1 MKRLFPFFVLIMWM
15 GSALA
20 ADKTIRLA
28 TPAGGFPPFIIVA
41 PGHPMSGIIVDVLR
55 EVATLQGYQILPTDA
70 PKKRVEQMILEGQLD
85 AAPRAKEWS
94 DDPKRFLFTDSV
106 IRIRDLVFSRRQT
119 PLHYRSPDDLLGKSL
134 GTHLGYIYPLLTPYF
149 DSKKILRADA
159 GTEKS
164 MLLML
169 QAGRTDALVM
179 NELVALWLI
188 KTENLQDQFTA
199 SETELDGY
207 EYRLMFGP
215 QWSEFVAH
223 FNRELGRMKKDGR
236 LSRVID
242 KYRLS
247 AP

>member
-1 MKRLFPFFVLIMWM
+1 MKRLLPLFVLLIWM

-20 ADKTIRLA
+20 AEKTIRLA
-28 TPAGGFPPFIIVA
+28 TPPGGFPPFIIVA
-41 PGHPMSGIIVDVLR
+41 PGQQISGIVVDVLQ
-55 EVATLQGYQILPTDA
+55 EIAALHGYQIQHTDA
-70 PKKRVEQMILEGQLD
+70 PKKRVEQMILNDQLD
-85 AAPRAKEWS
+85 AYPRAVEWG
-94 DDPKRFLFTDSV
+94 DAPARFLFTDS
-106 IRIRDLVFSRRQT
+106 ILRIRDLVFSRRQA
-119 PLHYRSPDDLLGKSL
+119 PLRYRSPDDLLGKSV
-134 GTHLGYIYPLLTPYF
+134 GTHLGYVYQKLTPYF
-149 DSKKILRADA
+149 DSKRILRADA

-179 NELVALWLI
+179 NERVALWLI
-188 KTENLQDQFTA
+188 MTENLQDQFTA

-223 FNRELGRMKKDGR
+223 FNRELARMKRDGR
-236 LSRVID
+236 LARVIGR
-242 KYRLS
+242 YSAS

>member
-1 MKRLFPFFVLIMWM
+1 MKRLLPLFVFAMWM
-15 GSALA
+15 GGALA

-28 TPAGGFPPFIIVA
+28 TPPGGFPPFIIDA
-41 PGHPMSGIIVDVLR
+41 PGQPTSGIVVDVLR
-55 EVATLQGYQILPTDA
+55 EIAGLHGYRIQPTDA

-85 AAPRAKEWS
+85 ASPRATEWGG
-94 DDPKRFLFTDSV
+94 DPKVFLFTDPV
-106 IRIRDLVFSRRQT
+106 IRIRDLVFSRRQA
-119 PLHYRSPDDLLGKSL
+119 PLRYRSPDDLLGKSV
-134 GTHLGYIYPLLTPYF
+134 GTHLGYSYPLLTPYF

-179 NELVALWLI
+179 NEWVAAWLI

-215 QWSEFVAH
+215 QWSDFVTQ
-223 FNRELGRMKKDGR
+223 FNRELARMKRDGR
-236 LSRVID
+236 LSRVIG

-247 AP
+247 GP

>member
-1 MKRLFPFFVLIMWM
+1 MKRLFPLYVLLMWM
-15 GSALA
+15 GCALA

-28 TPAGGFPPFIIVA
+28 TPPGGFPPFIIVA
-41 PGHPMSGIIVDVLR
+41 PGQPTSGIVVDVLQ
-55 EVATLQGYQILPTDA
+55 EIAALQGYQVRHTDA
-70 PKKRVEQMILEGQLD
+70 PKKRVEQMILDGQLD
-85 AAPRAKEWS
+85 ASPRALEWGG
-94 DDPKRFLFTDSV
+94 DPRVFVFTDSV
-106 IRIRDLVFSRRQT
+106 IRIRDLVFSRRQA
-119 PLHYRSPDDLLGKSL
+119 PLRYRSPDDLLGKSL
-134 GTHLGYIYPLLTPYF
+134 GTHLGYVYPQLTPYF

-188 KTENLQDQFTA
+188 KTENLQDQFSA
-199 SETELDGY
+199 ADTELDGH

-223 FNRELGRMKKDGR
+223 FNRELARMKRDGR
-236 LSRVID
+236 LARVIG
-242 KYRLS
+242 KYRLG

>member
-1 MKRLFPFFVLIMWM
+1 V
-15 GSALA
+15 
-20 ADKTIRLA
+20 
-28 TPAGGFPPFIIVA
+28 
-41 PGHPMSGIIVDVLR
+41 
-55 EVATLQGYQILPTDA
+55 
-70 PKKRVEQMILEGQLD
+70 
-85 AAPRAKEWS
+85 EWS
-94 DDPKRFLFTDSV
+94 DDPQRFLFTDSV

-119 PLHYRSPDDLLGKSL
+119 PLRYRSPDDLLGKSV
-134 GTHLGYIYPLLTPYF
+134 GTHLGYVYPLLTAYF
-149 DSKKILRADA
+149 DSKRILRADA

-188 KTENLQDQFTA
+188 KTENLQDQFTS

-215 QWSEFVAH
+215 QWSDFVAQ
-223 FNRELGRMKKDGR
+223 FNRELARMKRDGR
-236 LSRVID
+236 LARVIG

-247 AP
+247 TH

>member
-1 MKRLFPFFVLIMWM
+1 MKRLLPLFVFAMWM
-15 GSALA
+15 GGALA

-28 TPAGGFPPFIIVA
+28 TPPGGFPPFIIDA
-41 PGHPMSGIIVDVLR
+41 PGQPTSGIVVDVLR
-55 EVATLQGYQILPTDA
+55 EIAGLHGYRIQPTDA

-85 AAPRAKEWS
+85 ASPRATEWGG
-94 DDPKRFLFTDSV
+94 DPKVFLFTDPV
-106 IRIRDLVFSRRQT
+106 IRIRDLVFSRRQA
-119 PLHYRSPDDLLGKSL
+119 PLRYRSPDDLLGKSV
-134 GTHLGYIYPLLTPYF
+134 GTHLGYSYPLLTPYF

-179 NELVALWLI
+179 NEWVAAWLI

-199 SETELDGY
+199 SEAELDGY

-215 QWSEFVAH
+215 QWSDFVTQ
-223 FNRELGRMKKDGR
+223 FNRELARMKRDGR
-236 LSRVID
+236 LSRVIG

-247 AP
+247 GP

>member
-1 MKRLFPFFVLIMWM
+1 MKRMLPLFVLLIGM
-15 GSALA
+15 GCALA

-28 TPAGGFPPFIIVA
+28 TPAGGFPPFIVVV
-41 PGHPMSGIIVDVLR
+41 PGKQVSGIVVDVLR
-55 EVATLQGYQILPTDA
+55 EVAALHGYQIQPTDA

-85 AAPRAKEWS
+85 AAPRAMEWS
-94 DDPKRFLFTDSV
+94 DDPQRFLFTDPV
-106 IRIRDLVFSRRQT
+106 IRIRDLVFSRRQA
-119 PLHYRSPDDLLGKSL
+119 PLNYRSPDDLLGKSL
-134 GTHLGYIYPLLTPYF
+134 GTHLGYSYPLLTPYF

-179 NELVALWLI
+179 NEWVALWLI

-199 SETELDGY
+199 SDTELDGY

-215 QWSEFVAH
+215 QWSDFVAR
-223 FNRELGRMKKDGR
+223 FNRELARMKRDGR
-236 LSRVID
+236 LARVIG